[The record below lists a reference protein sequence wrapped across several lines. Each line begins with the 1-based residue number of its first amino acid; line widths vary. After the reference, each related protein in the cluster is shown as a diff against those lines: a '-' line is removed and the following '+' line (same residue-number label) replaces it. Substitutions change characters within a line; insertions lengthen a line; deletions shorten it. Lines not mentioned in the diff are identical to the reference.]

1 MDDNRL
7 LHIDQRQG
15 HVAIDMGLMTDRQ
28 VKDATMQMLLRNAA
42 LATPLS
48 FGQVA
53 LELGYLD
60 QEGLAA
66 VEMEERRRRRLIN
79 GYEIID
85 MIGSGTIATVYHA
98 MQLTMDREVALK
110 ILHPRLASDPVFVRA
125 YIAEAQA
132 VSRFHH
138 PNIVQG
144 FDAGESNGFFYFA
157 HEYLPGGSIADRLA
171 RGEEEARFSE
181 GRLLKY
187 LKQTTSALMH
197 AWNVAVYHG
206 DINPG
211 NLLLDANGNIKLA
224 NLGVPRV
231 AGLRTMGGTAMP
243 GFVRCGPEYAAPEQ
257 LDKPDL
263 VNPQTDIYSLGATFY
278 HISFGVQPFTA
289 PEGISLADYRLS
301 VQLPSFSLESQE
313 GFSAK
318 YLRLLHDMLEVDP
331 AKRPANPEELA
342 DRLEKFHQSGS
353 DDSSVPGQGRTG
365 VAPAASAISGRTSGR
380 LSKRAVAPNPHSPER
395 SFSLKRRKEVGQ
407 ASPARRWLLRAVVA
421 AVAAVLLWLYFL
433 SRG

>member
-1 MDDNRL
+1 MDDKGL

-15 HVAIDMGLMTDRQ
+15 HVAIDMGLMNERQ
-28 VKDATMQMLLRNAA
+28 VKDATMQMLVKNAT
-42 LATPLS
+42 LATPRS

-66 VEMEERRRRRLIN
+66 VEMEERRRRRLIT

-85 MIGSGTIATVYHA
+85 IIGSGTIATVYHA

-110 ILHPRLASDPVFVRA
+110 ILHPCLASDPVFVRA

-157 HEYLPGGSIADRLA
+157 HEYLLGGSIADRLA
-171 RGEEEARFSE
+171 RGEEETRFSE

-187 LKQTTSALMH
+187 LRQTTAALMH

-231 AGLRTMGGTAMP
+231 AGLRTSGGVAMP

-263 VNPQTDIYSLGATFY
+263 VNPQTDMYSLGATFY

-289 PEGISLADYRLS
+289 PEGVPLAEYRRTA
-301 VQLPSFSLESQE
+301 QLPSFSLESQE

-318 YLRLLHDMLEVDP
+318 YLRLIHDMLEVDP

-342 DRLEKFHQSGS
+342 DRLEKFHQSTS
-353 DDSSVPGQGRTG
+353 DDSSVPGQVRTG
-365 VAPAASAISGRTSGR
+365 VVPTSSAVSGRTSGR
-380 LSKRAVAPNPHSPER
+380 FSKRAIAPNSQSPER
-395 SFSLKRRKEVGQ
+395 AFSLKRRDGVGR
-407 ASPARRWLLRAVVA
+407 ASPTRRWLIGGVVA
-421 AVAAVLLWLYFL
+421 GLGAVLLWLLFV